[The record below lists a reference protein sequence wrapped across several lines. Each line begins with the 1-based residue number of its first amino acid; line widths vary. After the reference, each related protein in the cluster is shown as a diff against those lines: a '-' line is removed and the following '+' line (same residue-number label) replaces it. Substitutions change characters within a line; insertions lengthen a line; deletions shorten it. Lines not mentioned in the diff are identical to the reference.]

1 MQLRLVKYGFNEIP
15 EKRSSF
21 LVTFAKRFWGL
32 VPWTLEITAI
42 LTFFLGKYPD
52 TIVIVALLFFNAALS
67 LFQERRARS
76 ATTAL
81 KQRLRIQS
89 REKRDRKWSDIQARE
104 LVPGDLVRVRIG
116 DFVPADIKIVDGTL
130 NIDQSALTGESGT
143 VEKSGGNG
151 ELVYSGSAVK
161 RGEAT
166 GIVYATGTRTYFG
179 RSVEL
184 VELAKPKLHME
195 EITMKVARRLT
206 MIVVATLIGAIV
218 YAVLTGFQ
226 LEVLVPLIA
235 ILLVASVPVAMPT

>member
-1 MQLRLVKYGFNEIP
+1 M
-15 EKRSSF
+15 
-21 LVTFAKRFWGL
+21 
-32 VPWTLEITAI
+32 LEITAV

-52 TIVIVALLFFNAALS
+52 TMIIVALLLFNAALS

-89 REKRDRKWSDIQARE
+89 RVKRDGKWSVIQARE

-116 DFVPADIKIVDGTL
+116 DFVPADIRIVDGTL
-130 NIDQSALTGESGT
+130 DVDQSALTGESGT

-166 GIVYATGTRTYFG
+166 GIVNATGTRTYFG

-206 MIVVATLIGAIV
+206 MIVVASLICAIV
-218 YAVLTGFQ
+218 
-226 LEVLVPLIA
+226 
-235 ILLVASVPVAMPT
+235 